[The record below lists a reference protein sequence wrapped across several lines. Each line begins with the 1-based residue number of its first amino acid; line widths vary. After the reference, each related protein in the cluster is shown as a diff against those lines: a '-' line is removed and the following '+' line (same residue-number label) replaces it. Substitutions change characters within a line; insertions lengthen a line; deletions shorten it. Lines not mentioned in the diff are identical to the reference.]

1 MSAKNVDAMLADF
14 HETNATVRLVWGIFE
29 AIPGA
34 PSVSFY
40 QSVLEAQRLVVPE
53 LPPEGLAMAVAY
65 ANSAESAAAL
75 KVADMIDTGDVG
87 ISVYTGVRSALTF
100 FFGDRS
106 KAMETD
112 PQQGADAALKAL
124 AIAYMAHTLF
134 PGSVSEKVRQL
145 RAVPAGEAL
154 LTYFAAVELALPF
167 ADDALLTSGS
177 IITGLLQ
184 KYGGSLG
191 KLDMAAGAGAS
202 AAAQGMLGGLAAP
215 LDGIVRS
222 VAQQTTQIAGAAQKF
237 LPSAIATAGTIA
249 GAAAT
254 AADALPVYRYLT
266 ARLVAEAA
274 LYRAA
279 GK

>member
-1 MSAKNVDAMLADF
+1 MSGKNVDVMLADF
-14 HETNATVRLVWGIFE
+14 HENNVTVKLVWAIFG

-34 PSVSFY
+34 PVLSSY
-40 QSVLEAQRLVVPE
+40 QSLLEAQLLVLPE
-53 LPPEGLAMAVAY
+53 LPPEALAAAVAH
-65 ANSAESAAAL
+65 ANSAESMAAL
-75 KVADMIDTGDVG
+75 KVADAIDTGDIG
-87 ISVYTGVRSALTF
+87 ISIYTGLRSALTF

-124 AIAYMAHTLF
+124 AIAWMAHTLF
-134 PGSVSEKVRQL
+134 PGSVADKVRQL

-167 ADDALLTSGS
+167 ADDALLASGS
-177 IITGLLQ
+177 IITRLLE
-184 KYGGSLG
+184 KYSGAFA
-191 KLDMAAGAGAS
+191 KLDLAAGAGAA
-202 AAAQGMLGGLAAP
+202 AAAQGMLSELTVP

-222 VAQQTTQIAGAAQKF
+222 VAQQTTNIAAAAQKF
-237 LPSAIATAGTIA
+237 LPAAIATAGTIA

-254 AADALPVYRYLT
+254 AADALPVYRYLG
-266 ARLVAEAA
+266 ARLVTEAA